1 MNEKS
6 EEDGAPPPPSLPHN
20 HAYETLDEIV
30 SVSLSL
36 FSVAKSA
43 SNLESV
49 LRRFALARERESGRW
64 QKEISGFL
72 ASRSFKTT
80 SVSRASTQRLSSR
93 S

>member
-36 FSVAKSA
+36 LGGKISEQFGIGSPTVCACAPAGKRQVAKR
-43 SNLESV
+43 N
-49 LRRFALARERESGRW
+49 
-64 QKEISGFL
+64 
-72 ASRSFKTT
+72 
-80 SVSRASTQRLSSR
+80 
-93 S
+93 